1 MAKVISFATQKG
13 GAGKST
19 LALVLAAPLAIEY
32 GLRVA
37 VVDCDYQQSIVK
49 TRAQV
54 DAANFAELLLQEPA
68 ARYPYDVFALGLGQ
82 VFSFLD
88 EKAAAYDLVILD
100 LPGRADSDEVFQVLT
115 ACDAVLV
122 PVVADYLD
130 RSSTAE
136 FMNLLEIIQ
145 AAADAHGLD
154 FQYFGVVTKRVA
166 GRRENRQLE
175 AYLDDLGLVR
185 FTAFL
190 SLRVAYSRASTLYSL
205 LNPAWLRYAG
215 GNRETAAE
223 IRSLCDELMARLPLS
238 LPSPGR

>member
-54 DAANFAELLLQEPA
+54 DAANFAELQLRQPA
-68 ARYPYDVFALGLGQ
+68 ARYPYDVFALSLGQ
-82 VFSFLD
+82 VFAFLD
-88 EKAAAYDLVILD
+88 EAASAYDLVILD
-100 LPGRADSDEVFQVLT
+100 VPGRADSDEVFQVLT

-130 RSSTAE
+130 RASTAE
-136 FMNLLEIIQ
+136 FMRLLEVIQ
-145 AAADAHGLD
+145 ASADAHGLD

-166 GRRENRQLE
+166 GRRETRQLE
-175 AYLDDLGLVR
+175 EYLDDLGLVR

-205 LNPAWLRYAG
+205 LDPAWLRHAG

-223 IRSLCDELMARLPLS
+223 IRSLCDELVARLPLV
-238 LPSPGR
+238 LPSSGQ

>member
-37 VVDCDYQQSIVK
+37 VVDCDYQQSIVR
-49 TRAQV
+49 TRQQV
-54 DAANFAELLLQEPA
+54 DAANYAELLKRQPA
-68 ARYPYDVFALGLGQ
+68 AQYPYDLVALELSQ
-82 VFSFLD
+82 VFEFLD
-88 EKAAAYDLVILD
+88 EAAPAYDLIIVD
-100 LPGRADSDEVFQVLT
+100 VPGRADSDEVFQVLT

-122 PVVADYLD
+122 PLVADYLD
-130 RSSTAE
+130 RASTAE
-136 FMNLLEIIQ
+136 FMRLLDVIQ
-145 AAADAHGLD
+145 AAADAHGIA
-154 FQYFGVVTKRVA
+154 FQHFGVLTKRVA
-166 GRRENRQLE
+166 GRRENQELA
-175 AYLDDLGLVR
+175 AYLDELGLVR

-215 GNRETAAE
+215 GTRETAAE
-223 IRSLCDELMARLPLS
+223 VRQLCEELLVRLALPARLA
-238 LPSPGR
+238 R